1 MPLPRPSESSSRWHD
16 HNSTPSMGRQRPKSA
31 RRKRLESPISL
42 RPLNCAAQS
51 TFVSFLTAGMAGAL
65 RPGPFPAE
73 FGAAA
78 PTVSCQKSPSL
89 ALCSTSPA
97 RPAARFSSTS
107 AARPAACCCERSPPL
122 RSRSP
127 LSPHSRL
134 RLRSP
139 LWPASARASTGRA
152 PSRPCVLSQCAS
164 ELRLRVRT
172 YREIPSQLET
182 KRPICAIVS

>member
-51 TFVSFLTAGMAGAL
+51 TLVSFLTAGMAEAV

-78 PTVSCQKSPSL
+78 PTVSCQKGRWHRPGQVGEPGRLAPSSNFKVASPEGAQAPEPAQWQPGRPAECPHHGMPCAGDSDPGV
-89 ALCSTSPA
+89 CPA
-97 RPAARFSSTS
+97 RPMYINRHLRRCSSLH
-107 AARPAACCCERSPPL
+107 AAC
-122 RSRSP
+122 
-127 LSPHSRL
+127 
-134 RLRSP
+134 
-139 LWPASARASTGRA
+139 
-152 PSRPCVLSQCAS
+152 
-164 ELRLRVRT
+164 
-172 YREIPSQLET
+172 
-182 KRPICAIVS
+182 